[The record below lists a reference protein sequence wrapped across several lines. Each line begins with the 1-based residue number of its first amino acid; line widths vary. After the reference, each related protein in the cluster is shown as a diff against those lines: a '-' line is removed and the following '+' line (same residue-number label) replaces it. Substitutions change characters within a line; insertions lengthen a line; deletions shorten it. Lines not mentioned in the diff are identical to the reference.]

1 VTFVTEAQAAPRRI
15 PATAGETSAENPW
28 PVRLLSMKLTDY
40 LSKAPAV
47 WVEGQV
53 VQLTRRPGQAT
64 CYLTLRDPDVDIS
77 FQVTVQAALLDRLP
91 APLVDGARV
100 VVHARA
106 QLWPRRGALSLA
118 ADQLRPVGVG
128 ELLARLEHLRRL
140 LAAEGLFA
148 ADRKQPLP
156 FLPRTVG
163 LVCGRA
169 SAAERDVVENA
180 RRRWP
185 VVRFDVRPVAV
196 QGPTAVTDV
205 VAAVRALDAEA
216 TVDVIVIARGGGS
229 LEDLLP
235 FSNETLLRAVA
246 DCRTPVVSA
255 IGHEVD
261 QPLLDLVADVRAS
274 TPTDAGKRVV
284 PDVAAEA
291 AGVADARRRLVAAL
305 EGRLERERQGLSS
318 LRARPALADPGR
330 QVREHRERVAD
341 LRARAAAIT
350 RARLARAAEDV
361 THLRDRVRS
370 LSPAA
375 TLDRG
380 YAVVQTAAGHVVR
393 DPARVAAG
401 EQLRIRVSAGTLRA
415 TAITPDGQE
424 PPPAPA
430 RGATAAKSAAA
441 TKRPAAARKAPAAKQ
456 PAAAKR
462 PVKKVRPTKETPVQE
477 LEPTD

>member
-1 VTFVTEAQAAPRRI
+1 VTEAQAAPRRI

-28 PVRLLSMKLTDY
+28 PVRLLSAKLTDY
-40 LSKAPAV
+40 ISKAPAV

-64 CYLTLRDPDVDIS
+64 CYLTLRDPDVDLS
-77 FQVTVQAALLDRLP
+77 FQVTVHAQLLDRLA
-91 APLVDGARV
+91 APLVDGARI

-128 ELLARLEHLRRL
+128 ELLARLEHLRRM
-140 LAAEGLFA
+140 LAAEGLFDA
-148 ADRKQPLP
+148 SRKRPLP

-185 VVRFDVRPVAV
+185 VVRFDVRAVAV

-205 VAAVRALDAEA
+205 VAALRDLDAEPE
-216 TVDVIVIARGGGS
+216 VDVIVVARGGGA

-284 PDVAAEA
+284 PDVAAER
-291 AGVADARRRLVAAL
+291 AGVADARRRMAGSL
-305 EGRLERERQGLSS
+305 GRRVERERQALAA

-330 QVREHRERVAD
+330 RLREQAERVED
-341 LRARAAAIT
+341 LRT
-350 RARLARAAEDV
+350 RATATMRRRLGHATEDV
-361 THLRDRVRS
+361 SHLRDRVRA

-375 TLDRG
+375 TLERG
-380 YAVVQTAAGHVVR
+380 YAVVQDTDGRVVR
-393 DPARVAAG
+393 TPDQAPPGTR
-401 EQLRIRVSAGTLRA
+401 LRIRVTGGEFPA
-415 TAITPDGQE
+415 TADE
-424 PPPAPA
+424 P
-430 RGATAAKSAAA
+430 
-441 TKRPAAARKAPAAKQ
+441 
-456 PAAAKR
+456 
-462 PVKKVRPTKETPVQE
+462 
-477 LEPTD
+477 